1 MQAQKVSAAK
11 LNPAVSV
18 ESIVTLINL
27 PNICAIIVK
36 AIRAKK
42 WQRDNHLTSIIY
54 LKKTS

>member
-1 MQAQKVSAAK
+1 VYASPKKVSAAK

-18 ESIVTLINL
+18 ESIVTLMNL

-42 WQRDNHLTSIIY
+42 MAAR
-54 LKKTS
+54 